1 MSLAPGFL
9 LGDYEVLAPLGA
21 GGMGE
26 VYRARDARLGREVA
40 IKVLPRSW
48 IRDPER
54 LRRFELE
61 ARAAAALNHPN
72 ILVVYQLG
80 NLNGLPYLVSEL
92 LEGETVRE
100 RLARGPLPVRKVV
113 DYGIEIAHG
122 LEAAHRKGIIHRDL
136 KPENLF
142 LTNNGHIKIL
152 DFGLA
157 RVILPDPEELN
168 SADTLAERHTTPG
181 LQLGTVGYMSPEQV
195 RGVPAVP
202 QSDLFS
208 LTVVLREMLTAKR
221 TFQKPTSVETMTA
234 ILNEEPAPVSEMI
247 PNIPPGLQRI
257 LDRGL
262 DKDPE
267 QRFQSASDMAF
278 ALEALSDPAVAS
290 ASGPS
295 RTRSQTSTPRRLLLS
310 AAALVVIAALGFLV
324 YLAAQPASAPTVSN
338 YVQLTHDGL
347 QKTLIGTDGARLYLS
362 LTTSAV
368 NNLAVL
374 DLADHDE
381 TRIALP
387 ASDMQPVTV
396 SPDGS
401 AVLVIQGRG
410 FPFRGAFW
418 SVPVIGGS
426 PRRLGDLVGTAG
438 AWSADRQRLAYAD
451 GGNLYLAGADG
462 SSPRRI
468 RSLDRPIDSIAWSPD
483 GKTLSLSASQGFNAD
498 IGTHSE
504 WEIGSDGSNLHQLL
518 SGWHNPSDECC
529 GAWTPD
535 GKFFVF
541 ASGGQIWALA
551 REGKFFHRKATP
563 TPLTASPMTLSSP
576 LVSRDGSKL
585 FVVGATYRGEL
596 TECNPQTGQFAPF
609 LGGISAEYVSF
620 SRDRQWA
627 AWVSYPDGV
636 LWRGRVDGT
645 EQLQLTQPPLHPAL
659 PRWSPDGKNLVFFT
673 FPQSA
678 TQPARIYEVAAN
690 GGSPAELMPDAAMH
704 QQDPNWSPDGTRLVF
719 SGDQNDAAANPSRPT
734 IHILDL
740 ATRAISDVPGSFGLF
755 SPRWSP
761 DGKFLLA
768 LTADSRTLRQYD
780 FAAQTW
786 RTVTEGNF
794 GWLNYSHDGRYAYSL
809 DFTGDGAVVR
819 VRLEDGRM
827 ETVTSLKGFVTT
839 GQYGGS
845 LSLTPQDDPLLLR
858 DRGTQDVYAVDFTER

>member
-48 IRDPER
+48 IRDPDR
-54 LRRFELE
+54 LRRFDLE
-61 ARAAAALNHPN
+61 ARSAAALNHPN
-72 ILVVYQLG
+72 ILAVYQMG
-80 NLNGLPYLVSEL
+80 TFNGFPYLVSEL
-92 LEGETVRE
+92 LEGETLRE

-113 DYGIEIAHG
+113 EYGIQIARG
-122 LEAAHRKGIIHRDL
+122 LEAAHRKGIVHRDL

-142 LTNNGHIKIL
+142 LTSDGQIKIL

-157 RVILPDPEELN
+157 RVILPDAEEVN
-168 SADTLAERHTTPG
+168 AADTVAERHTTPG
-181 LQLGTVGYMSPEQV
+181 IQLGTVGYMSPEQV

-208 LTVVLREMLTAKR
+208 LSVILREMLTAKR

-234 ILNEEPAPVSEMI
+234 ILNEEPAPVAETI

-262 DKDPE
+262 DKDPA

-290 ASGPS
+290 ISGRS
-295 RTRSQTSTPRRLLLS
+295 RTRNQNSTPRRLLLL
-310 AAALVVIAALGFLV
+310 AAAIVVIAALGFLV
-324 YLAAQPASAPTVSN
+324 HLAAQPASAPTVSN

-374 DLADHDE
+374 DLADHEE

-401 AVLVIQGRG
+401 AVLVIQGQG

-418 SVPVIGGS
+418 SVPVVGGS
-426 PRRLGDLVGTAG
+426 PRRLADGVGTTG
-438 AWSADRQRLAYAD
+438 AWSGDRKWLAYAD
-451 GGNLYLAGADG
+451 KTDLYVADADG
-462 SSPRRI
+462 SSPRKI
-468 RSLDRPIDSIAWSPD
+468 RSLDRQIDAIAWSPD
-483 GKTLSLSASQGFNAD
+483 GSTLSLSESQGFGAD
-498 IGTHSE
+498 IGAHSE
-504 WEIGSDGSNLHQLL
+504 WEIRPDGSNLRQLL
-518 SGWHNPSDECC
+518 PGWHNPPDECC
-529 GAWTPD
+529 GAWSPD
-535 GKFFVF
+535 GKFLVF
-541 ASGGQIWALA
+541 ASGGQIWALG
-551 REGKFFHRKATP
+551 RERTFFHRQAMP
-563 TPLTASPMTLSSP
+563 DPLSASPMTLSSP
-576 LVSRDGSKL
+576 VISRDGTKL
-585 FVVGATYRGEL
+585 FAVGATYRGEL
-596 TECNPQTGQFAPF
+596 TESNPQTGQFAPY

-620 SRDRQWA
+620 SRDGQWA
-627 AWVSYPDGV
+627 AWVSYPEGV
-636 LWRGRVDGT
+636 LWRSRLDGT
-645 EQLQLTQPPLHPAL
+645 DRLQLTQPPLHPAL
-659 PRWSPDGKNLVFFT
+659 PRWSPDGKNVVFFT

-678 TQPARIYEVAAN
+678 TQPARIYEVAAS
-690 GGSPAELMPDAAMH
+690 GGSPVELMPETTLR

-719 SGDQNDAAANPSRPT
+719 SGDQNDAAANPSKPT

-740 ATRAISDVPGSFGLF
+740 ATHAISDVPGSFGLF

-768 LTADSRTLRQYD
+768 LTADSRTLRQYN

-786 RTVTEGNF
+786 RTVAQGNF
-794 GWLNYSHDGRYAYSL
+794 GWLNYSHDGLYAYSL

-819 VRLEDGRM
+819 VCLDNGRM

-845 LSLTPQDDPLLLR
+845 LSLTPGDDPLLLR
-858 DRGTQDVYAVDFTER
+858 DRGTQDVYALDWQEK